1 MGTVSSS
8 SSSMAE
14 CVLSSLRGKI
24 IAAPESQKWR
34 LQSYDDDTEYA
45 YSYEQMDCEW
55 TPLNSNLH
63 MQGIKVKVHDP
74 VPEAVVTVDPTET
87 TLMLLELIKEKK
99 KENRTS
105 KEEMIRRMAME
116 KKQKRQE
123 CKMSGM

>member
-1 MGTVSSS
+1 MG
-8 SSSMAE
+8 
-14 CVLSSLRGKI
+14 
-24 IAAPESQKWR
+24 ESQKWR

-74 VPEAVVTVDPTET
+74 VPEAVVSVGSTVT
-87 TLMLLELIKEKK
+87 TLMLLELIKEKKK

-116 KKQKRQE
+116 QKQKRQ
-123 CKMSGM
+123 GMQDVRNVIVTKY